1 MTAIEYIKGLSR
13 AHEQARNENQRLR
26 PEAENYHIAQAEN
39 EALRRELA
47 TVYDALRRVDPSRPH
62 VYGQMTT
69 QLAQQQPVPA
79 ATNNLLPPLQQ
90 QQQPA
95 HAQPQPSQW
104 APPAPAPMQGVEY
117 GGVRAY
123 EQHAHR

>member
-1 MTAIEYIKGLSR
+1 VTAIEYIKGLSR
-13 AHEQARNENQRLR
+13 AHEQARNENSRLR

-47 TVYDALRRVDPSRPH
+47 AVYDALRRADPTRPH

-69 QLAQQQPVPA
+69 QLAQQQPAPA
-79 ATNNLLPPLQQ
+79 STNNLLPPL

-104 APPAPAPMQGVEY
+104 AAPAPAPMQGVEY
-117 GGVRAY
+117 GGVRPY
-123 EQHAHR
+123 EHSHR